1 MCVVSGWPL
10 LLLLLPLAPALLL
23 EFSVGLPLPATATAP
38 LREGASAGAVRRTP
52 DAGVVT
58 APTGKCLHACVCRA
72 LRVLFKA
79 AGAKVLI
86 TRRPQGWAVSASS
99 VNTLWCKLYLS
110 VGIRRSSA
118 LMLGF
123 AHTSTPPPPPGT
135 ATGALLLLVEASPEV
150 AIEGPLEQKN
160 RVAHSTAHCSN
171 IRTS

>member
-10 LLLLLPLAPALLL
+10 LLPLAPALLL
-23 EFSVGLPLPATATAP
+23 DSSVGLPLPATATAP
-38 LREGASAGAVRRTP
+38 LREGASAG
-52 DAGVVT
+52 VVT
-58 APTGKCLHACVCRA
+58 APTGKCLHACVYRV

-99 VNTLWCKLYLS
+99 VNTLWCKLYFS

-123 AHTSTPPPPPGT
+123 AHTPTPTPPPPPGT
-135 ATGALLLLVEASPEV
+135 VAGALLLLVEAPPEV
-150 AIEGPLEQKN
+150 AIEGPPEQKN
-160 RVAHSTAHCSN
+160 RAAHSTAHCSN